1 MSNQAAALEDHSR
14 SFAAFRSR
22 LVGRNGRRYVEFL
35 GDLQPDFRRVY
46 RDIGAGYLLLIVS
59 YAVSAAAPSW
69 GVPAS
74 IVAAAGAIPI
84 GYWVAYLQLF
94 IHEGAHYNLAPTKT
108 GSDRLCDLAI
118 SWMVGTTV
126 AAYRT
131 VHFQHHRELGTTND
145 SEFTYFFPLDLT
157 FLVKAAFGI
166 RAAEVMLN
174 RLALPAGK
182 CSKEAV
188 RSLLICGTVHG
199 AIVAVSLLAGWWWA
213 ALAWVLGM
221 GFAFPFFGALRQL
234 LEHRSEPADP
244 KADYRK
250 QDHGAYTR
258 LFRDGPLAATFG
270 AAGFSRH
277 LLHHWE
283 PQVSYTNLPQ
293 LEAFLEGTEL
303 QPVLAARRSTYLATF
318 CHLFSF

>member
-1 MSNQAAALEDHSR
+1 MSNQAAALDDHSR

-22 LVGRNGRRYVEFL
+22 LTGQDGRRYVEFL
-35 GDLQPDFRRVY
+35 GDLRPNYRQVY
-46 RDIGAGYLLLIVS
+46 RDIGAGYLILVLS
-59 YAVSAAAPSW
+59 YALSAAAPSW
-69 GVPAS
+69 GVPAL
-74 IVAAAGAIPI
+74 VAAAAGAILI

-94 IHEGAHYNLAPTKT
+94 IHEGAHYNLAPSRT
-108 GSDRLCDLAI
+108 GSDQLCDLAI
-118 SWMVGTTV
+118 SWMIGTTV

-145 SEFTYFFPLDLT
+145 SEFTYFFPLDVT
-157 FLVKAAFGI
+157 FLLKAAFGT

-174 RLALPAGK
+174 RLASSTATY
-182 CSKEAV
+182 SREAV
-188 RSLLICGTVHG
+188 RSLLIGGTVHG
-199 AIVAVSLLAGWWWA
+199 AIVAASLLAGWWWA

-221 GFAFPFFGALRQL
+221 GLAFPFFGALRQL
-234 LEHRSEPADP
+234 LEHRSEMANP
-244 KADYRK
+244 KADYRT

-303 QPVLAARRSTYLATF
+303 KPVLEARRSTYLATF
-318 CHLFSF
+318 RRLFSS